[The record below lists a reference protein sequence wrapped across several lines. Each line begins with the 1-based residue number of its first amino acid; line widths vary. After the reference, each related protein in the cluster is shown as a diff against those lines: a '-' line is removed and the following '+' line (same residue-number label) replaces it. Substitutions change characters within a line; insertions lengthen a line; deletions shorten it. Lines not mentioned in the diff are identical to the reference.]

1 MDLSGTTNTTN
12 LFELPEN
19 AASYITTSSRS
30 DSDYNLS
37 SIIIVAIALGC
48 LGAFL
53 LGAGVAVLS
62 MCLWRRR
69 KTAKAGFEQVDKRDP
84 VDATGSSKAGGKEA
98 MRELDC

>member
-12 LFELPEN
+12 QFELPEN
-19 AASYITTSSRS
+19 ASSATTTCSRS

-84 VDATGSSKAGGKEA
+84 ADHAGSSKAAGKEA
-98 MRELDC
+98 MREV